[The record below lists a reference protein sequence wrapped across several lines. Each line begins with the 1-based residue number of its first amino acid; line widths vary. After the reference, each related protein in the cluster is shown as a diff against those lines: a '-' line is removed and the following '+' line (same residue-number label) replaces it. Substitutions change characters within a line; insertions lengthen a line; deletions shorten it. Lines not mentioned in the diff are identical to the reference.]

1 MYRDFP
7 LVDIH
12 AGALLAAHVANCA
25 GDQGAYWPMHD
36 QLFGGTSARSWGSGD
51 ATDFGTFLGYAAGL
65 QLDTQQLDQCVRA
78 NKYAD
83 QIEADFREAAALGV
97 RSTPSFV
104 VNGQLL
110 VGAQP
115 FEVWQELLDKLLTEQ
130 K

>member
-12 AGALLAAHVANCA
+12 AGALLAAHIANCA

-36 QLFGGTSARSWGSGD
+36 QLFQGTSARSWGSGD
-51 ATDFGTFLGYAAGL
+51 ANDFNTFLGYAAGL
-65 QLDTQQLDQCVRA
+65 QLDTRQIDECVRA
-78 NKYAD
+78 NKYANR
-83 QIEADFREAAALGV
+83 IEADFREAAALGV

-115 FEVWQELLDKLLTEQ
+115 FEVWKELLDKLLAEQ
-130 K
+130 

>member
-1 MYRDFP
+1 M
-7 LVDIH
+7 
-12 AGALLAAHVANCA
+12 LAAHVANCA
-25 GDQGAYWPMHD
+25 GDQNAYWPMHD
-36 QLFGGTSARSWGSGD
+36 QLFGGTSAHSWGSGD
-51 ATDFGTFLGYAAGL
+51 ANDFSTFLGYADGL
-65 QLDTQQLDQCVRA
+65 KLDTQQLDQCVRA

-115 FEVWQELLDKLLTEQ
+115 FEIWQELLDKLLAEQ
-130 K
+130 